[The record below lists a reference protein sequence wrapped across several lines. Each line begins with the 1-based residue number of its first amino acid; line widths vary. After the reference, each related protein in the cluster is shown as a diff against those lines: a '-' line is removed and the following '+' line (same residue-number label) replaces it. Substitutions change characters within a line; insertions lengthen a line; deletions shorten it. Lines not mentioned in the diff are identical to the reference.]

1 MRSRAGI
8 ILELT
13 LSRIF
18 RFGADRIPVGSWWN
32 PRDNYV
38 GCISEWQLALRIFSD
53 TNPGCGPSLR
63 ELLLGATALTML
75 IDRPSEKSRYI

>member
-13 LSRIF
+13 LTRIF

-32 PRDNYV
+32 PRENYL

-53 TNPGCGPSLR
+53 TNPGSGSSLR
-63 ELLLGATALTML
+63 ELLLGATTLTVP
-75 IDRPSEKSRYI
+75 IDRPSEKSRYL